1 MAVYKLFPYKDTS
14 LYSMYPSMNTGIDPI
29 NQASNLNFAV
39 DNSPSVARILIAF
52 DTNEITDTID
62 NKVTGSWDARLRSFI
77 ATAQGVVEDSYITVW
92 PINKSWNQG
101 TGTYLDQPITSDGA
115 CWNSPDFE
123 DGTSWDI
130 SGTSGSYVISSYY
143 DADYAP
149 QGGGSWFVRKSVGG
163 TTTRFQVTQS
173 FGPRTEKDL
182 NVDATT
188 VVHEW
193 YSGSMNNN

>member
-149 QGGGSWFVRKSVGG
+149 QGS
-163 TTTRFQVTQS
+163 
-173 FGPRTEKDL
+173 
-182 NVDATT
+182 
-188 VVHEW
+188 
-193 YSGSMNNN
+193 